1 MPRKKLTDR
10 FIRGARC
17 PEGRPQIDYGD
28 ESVPGLSL
36 RVTTHDKKVFTLRY
50 QVKGKRKRFTIG
62 EFGDLPHQILLKDAR
77 SRAAEILVDVAKGD
91 DPGEVRDAAR
101 SGAKPLSTVND
112 AIELYLARLRR
123 RGRRESYLYDITMRM
138 QRHVVPAIGDKAI
151 EELSPADISAVLR
164 PLELAGKA
172 TTHNR
177 LLTMIRPLFQIAKVN
192 DPTKEI
198 EKLPEE
204 LKEDWFTLQQLA
216 RIWIA
221 LEHLDAKI
229 HPITRWAVR
238 LGMLTLKRAGEVAG
252 AMIDEFNEDVWH
264 IPASRMKGRRP
275 EVVPLSEQALEI
287 ISEAKNYPARRTDC
301 ERYLFPSLT
310 LPDRSI
316 ARNAMS
322 RAFPRARRIAGL
334 TDHGGT
340 LHSLR
345 HSGATILATNG
356 TSPFV
361 ISALLSHSMASAGV
375 SQITSRYNMYDLLE
389 ERRDALEKWGEMLSM
404 AVELERNNSRARD
417 AKVAIKTAD
426 FDAFSVAAE

>member
-17 PEGRPQIDYGD
+17 PGGRPQIDYSD

-36 RVTTHDKKVFTLRY
+36 RVTAHGKKVFTVRY

-91 DPGEVRDAAR
+91 DPGDLRDANR
-101 SGAKPLSTVND
+101 NKLKPLNTVND
-112 AIELYLARLRR
+112 AIELYISRLRR
-123 RGRRESYLYDITMRM
+123 RGRRESYLYDIAMRM
-138 QRHVVPAIGDKAI
+138 QRHVVPAIGDMPINEVAAGDI
-151 EELSPADISAVLR
+151 ADILR
-164 PLELAGKA
+164 PLELAGKT

-177 LLTMIRPLFQIAKVN
+177 LLTMIRPLFRIAKVD

-198 EKLPEE
+198 EKLPEA

-216 RIWIA
+216 RIWMA
-221 LEHLDAKI
+221 LESPEAKI
-229 HPITRWAVR
+229 HPVTIWAVR
-238 LGMLTLKRAGEVAG
+238 FGMVTLKRAGEVAG
-252 AMIDEFNEDVWH
+252 ALMEEFDDDVWR
-264 IPASRMKGRRP
+264 IPASRMKGKRA

-287 ISEAKNYPARRTDC
+287 ISEAKNYPARRIDC

-334 TDHGGT
+334 GNHGGT

-356 TSPFV
+356 ASPFV
-361 ISALLSHSMASAGV
+361 ISALLSHSMSSAGV

-389 ERRDALEKWGEMLSM
+389 ERRDALEKWGEMLSR
-404 AVELERNNSRARD
+404 AVDLERYNSHASD
-417 AKVAIKTAD
+417 AKAATKTACC
-426 FDAFSVAAE
+426 DAFSVAAE

>member
-17 PEGRPQIDYGD
+17 PDGRSQIDYGD

-36 RVTTHDKKVFTLRY
+36 RVTTHGKKVFTLRY
-50 QVKGKRKRFTIG
+50 LVKGKRKRFTIG

-77 SRAAEILVDVAKGD
+77 NRAAEILVDVAKGD
-91 DPGEVRDAAR
+91 DPGDVRDANR
-101 SGAKPLSTVND
+101 GKSKPLNTVND
-112 AIELYLARLRR
+112 AIELYIARLRR
-123 RGRRESYLYDITMRM
+123 RGRRESYLYDIAMRM
-138 QRHVVPAIGDKAI
+138 KRHVVPAIGDMPI
-151 EELSPADISAVLR
+151 EEVGAGDIIGILR

-177 LLTMIRPLFQIAKVN
+177 LLTMIRPLFQIAKVD
-192 DPTKEI
+192 DPTQEI
-198 EKLPEE
+198 EKLPEA

-221 LEHLDAKI
+221 LESPEAKI
-229 HPITRWAVR
+229 HPITIWAVR
-238 LGMLTLKRAGEVAG
+238 FGMLTLKRGSEVAG
-252 AMIDEFNEDVWH
+252 AMMEEFNDDVWH
-264 IPASRMKGRRP
+264 IPASRMKGKRS
-275 EVVPLSEQALEI
+275 EVVPLSAQALEVVA
-287 ISEAKNYPARRTDC
+287 EAKTYPARRTDC

-310 LPDRSI
+310 LSDRSI

-361 ISALLSHSMASAGV
+361 ISGLLSHSMASAGV

-389 ERRDALEKWGEMLSM
+389 ERRDALEQWGDMLAA
-404 AVELERNNSRARD
+404 AVEKERENSRSRTA
-417 AKVAIKTAD
+417 KTAKQANQAN
-426 FDAFSVAAE
+426 FFAIAAE